1 MKYFFLFC
9 ATAFIMSCGGYK
21 TATIQKSEQAF
32 IQFTGTYDT
41 LMVVIDGGKD
51 VMHTDKSKVFQV
63 SPGNHQVK
71 VYKKDM
77 LVVDRVIFIGNG
89 NTMEVE
95 VP

>member
-1 MKYFFLFC
+1 
-9 ATAFIMSCGGYK
+9 
-21 TATIQKSEQAF
+21 
-32 IQFTGTYDT
+32 
-41 LMVVIDGGKD
+41 MVVIDGGKD

-77 LVVDRVIFIGNG
+77 LVVNRVIFIGNE